1 MTRDEREQELA
12 RARDEIAARLRGAG
26 IATTNHDSSDDL
38 VRLLDAVEAFERT
51 VERHGGDLMVDEPV
65 GRGRPLQPDDRSFV
79 LPQRRD
85 GEAVAGFIERI
96 NEQRDRAARRP
107 NPSS

>member
-1 MTRDEREQELA
+1 MPDQRDQELA
-12 RARDEIAARLRGAG
+12 RVRDEVTTRLRGAG
-26 IATTNHDSSDDL
+26 IATTNHDSPEEL

-51 VERHGGDLMVDEPV
+51 VERHGGDLMVDEPI
-65 GRGRPLQPDDRSFV
+65 GAGRPSQPDDRSFV

-85 GEAVAGFIERI
+85 GEPIPGFIERI

-107 NPSS
+107 AK